1 MTATVFILLAL
12 FGIKHFICDFML
24 QFSYMVREKSTY
36 GAAGGIHHAALH
48 ASFTLLI
55 CIFFANNV
63 HDAVTVAAFD
73 GLAHYHID
81 YIKQKLNYGLTPN
94 DRKFW
99 IWLGADQALHY
110 LTYVG
115 IIAYLLI

>member
-1 MTATVFILLAL
+1 M
-12 FGIKHFICDFML
+12 
-24 QFSYMVREKSTY
+24 
-36 GAAGGIHHAALH
+36 
-48 ASFTLLI
+48 
-55 CIFFANNV
+55 
-63 HDAVTVAAFD
+63 AAFD